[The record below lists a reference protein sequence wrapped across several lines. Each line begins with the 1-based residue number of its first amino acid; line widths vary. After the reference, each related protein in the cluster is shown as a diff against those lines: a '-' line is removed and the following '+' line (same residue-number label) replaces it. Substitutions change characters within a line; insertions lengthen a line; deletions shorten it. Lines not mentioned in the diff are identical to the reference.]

1 MRYFTRMA
9 NPQDEDLR
17 ALRSQVALLTARV
30 YELERR
36 TGIETGTALP
46 RTAPPPAA
54 PPPPGAP
61 ATSTVSEGAPA
72 PPPKIAPL
80 PEHDREGLE
89 GRIGKVWL
97 NRIGIVAILS
107 GVAAFI
113 KYAFDS
119 GWIGPLGRVAIGLVA
134 GILVVLGSERFRK
147 KGYKAFSYSLK
158 AVGIG
163 TLYFS
168 LWGAYQVYHLI
179 PSSAAFL
186 AMIAVTAFTMILA
199 LTQDA
204 ETLAAYAIA
213 GGFSTP
219 VLLSTGQN
227 HEVVLFSYVA
237 VLNLGMLATSMFKP
251 WRRLMWGCFAGTV
264 IMYAGWYGHP
274 YFYSVD
280 ARALTVFF
288 VALFAAI
295 FAAIPLVTPLDRSRW
310 HSGLSITLMVLPLLN
325 AGALFLALFEMYET
339 EKVTL
344 TWYALVLAAVYLGLS
359 SVFARRADADKETVK
374 VVYLIH
380 VAIAIAF
387 ITIAIPLKLD
397 AHWITIGW
405 LVESAVLLFIAV
417 RTRTDFLRYFAG
429 ATLALGVARLLIVD
443 SGNIQRALVFNPRFA
458 TYVVAIAILGG
469 IVAAGEK
476 FASEREM
483 PFVKTAGLAL
493 NLLALIALTLE
504 AHDYFSRQMTAT
516 YGLPDFYLHQ
526 RQIDLAWNFSYSA
539 IWLVYGAGMM
549 AFGFWKRDSF
559 VRWQALVLMAL
570 TIVKVFTY
578 DSWSLEKV
586 YRVLSFIGLG
596 VMLMVV
602 SYIYHRDWLKLS
614 PRSADDTAKRTSA

>member
-1 MRYFTRMA
+1 MA

-30 YELERR
+30 YELERKA
-36 TGIETGTALP
+36 GIEAG
-46 RTAPPPAA
+46 APAPAATPSQAA
-54 PPPPGAP
+54 PPPPPSPARPIAP
-61 ATSTVSEGAPA
+61 PSGIPV
-72 PPPKIAPL
+72 PPPKIASL
-80 PEHDREGLE
+80 PERDHGDLE
-89 GRIGKVWL
+89 GKIGKVWL
-97 NRIGIVAILS
+97 NRIGILAIFA
-107 GVAAFI
+107 GVAAFLKLAI
-113 KYAFDS
+113 DNK
-119 GWIGPLGRVAIGLVA
+119 WIGPVGIVSIGIVA
-134 GILVVLGSERFRK
+134 GIAIVLWSERFRK
-147 KGYKAFSYSLK
+147 KNYKAFSYSLK
-158 AVGIG
+158 AVGVG

-168 LWGAYQVYHLI
+168 LWGAYQVYHLV
-179 PSSAAFL
+179 PSSVAFV
-186 AMIAVTAFTMILA
+186 AMIAVTGFTIVLA

-204 ETLAAYAIA
+204 EILAAYAIA

-227 HEVVLFSYVA
+227 HEVVLFSYIA
-237 VLNLGMLATSMFKP
+237 VLNLGMLAASTFKP
-251 WRRLMWGCFAGTV
+251 WRRLMWGCFIGTSILYV
-264 IMYAGWYGHP
+264 GWYSHP
-274 YFYSVD
+274 YYYSADV
-280 ARALTVFF
+280 RALTVFF

-295 FAAIPLVTPLDRSRW
+295 FAAIPLVTPLERSRS
-310 HSGLSITLMVLPLLN
+310 HSGLSVTLMLLPLVN
-325 AGALFLALFEMYET
+325 AAALFLALFDMYEH
-339 EKVTL
+339 EKATL

-359 SVFARRADADKETVK
+359 SVFGRRSSSDKDTVK
-374 VVYLIH
+374 VVNLIH

-405 LVESAVLLFIAV
+405 LVESAALLVIAV
-417 RTRTDFLRYFAG
+417 WTRTDFLRYFAG
-429 ATLALGVARLLIVD
+429 ATLALGVLRLLIVD
-443 SGNIQRALVFNPRFA
+443 SDHIQQALVFNARFA
-458 TYVVAIAILGG
+458 TYLVAIAILAG

-483 PFVKTAGLAL
+483 PFVKLAGLGL

-504 AHDYFSRQMTAT
+504 AHDYFSRQITAG
-516 YGLPDFYLHQ
+516 YGLPDYYLRY
-526 RQIDLAWNFSYSA
+526 RQIELAWNFSYSA

-570 TIVKVFTY
+570 TIGKVFTY

-596 VMLMVV
+596 VMLMLI

-614 PRSADDTAKRTSA
+614 PRTSAGDAKGTSA